1 MAVRQASVSH
11 LLSMF
16 EYANSGSSQPPA
28 STKSSTHPSGHVLAV
43 VVVEAEVV
51 VVEEVVVE
59 GGGDVGFVGWG
70 FVEEGSSV
78 VLEVGL
84 QALCAGI
91 AQASTWHLD
100 SRVE

>member
-16 EYANSGSSQPPA
+16 EYANSGSSHPPA
-28 STKSSTHPSGHVLAV
+28 LTKSSTHPSGHVLAV
-43 VVVEAEVV
+43 VVVEA
-51 VVEEVVVE
+51 EVVVE